1 MNRQQVRNLLSP
13 YLDGQVTPEEQSLV
27 EEALAASPEL
37 QQELASLRQTV
48 TMLAALPR
56 VPAPRAF
63 TLSEAMVGKA
73 APQTKGFWGLP
84 NWAIG
89 WASAALTLLCVLAAG
104 SYFLSMQFEG
114 NSMQVAAPAQEAA
127 LLPSATV
134 IVETEALAPPQPEAK
149 EAAVLP
155 QDTAAQEN
163 MSAAGAA
170 APEEPPVD
178 EASVAAQSQTSP
190 PAETEQSVAAD
201 SLANSAEIAP
211 TALPEATVVSAYAA
225 PATEPLEDQAM
236 TANGAPAPPDGPG
249 VGGGGEAPEGLQQK
263 AEPAEAQ
270 GSTAAMAQPAQEV
283 DQAAANGAEPESAAA
298 PAEQTEASVE
308 QAEEA
313 ATQRLAET
321 AILAPTATLTPAPSA
336 TPLAML
342 TLPVPTAT
350 TTPVI
355 ASAAV
360 ERASESNFSWALW
373 LVGIALL
380 LGVIGLFIW
389 LRNKK

>member
-1 MNRQQVRNLLSP
+1 
-13 YLDGQVTPEEQSLV
+13 
-27 EEALAASPEL
+27 
-37 QQELASLRQTV
+37 
-48 TMLAALPR
+48 
-56 VPAPRAF
+56 
-63 TLSEAMVGKA
+63 
-73 APQTKGFWGLP
+73 
-84 NWAIG
+84 
-89 WASAALTLLCVLAAG
+89 
-104 SYFLSMQFEG
+104 
-114 NSMQVAAPAQEAA
+114 
-127 LLPSATV
+127 
-134 IVETEALAPPQPEAK
+134 
-149 EAAVLP
+149 
-155 QDTAAQEN
+155 
-163 MSAAGAA
+163 
-170 APEEPPVD
+170 
-178 EASVAAQSQTSP
+178 
-190 PAETEQSVAAD
+190 
-201 SLANSAEIAP
+201 
-211 TALPEATVVSAYAA
+211 
-225 PATEPLEDQAM
+225 
-236 TANGAPAPPDGPG
+236 
-249 VGGGGEAPEGLQQK
+249 
-263 AEPAEAQ
+263 
-270 GSTAAMAQPAQEV
+270 MAQPAQEV

-360 ERASESNFSWALW
+360 ERAGESNFSWALW